1 MKKIKILL
9 LVLLLIGLSSCKLFN
24 ARKGNDAPIE
34 DGYAV
39 SYYILYTESID
50 SINVLNKQIKSYKDS
65 IKLYRN
71 IADSLDYYLGKA
83 MNECE
88 TLQDSVDF
96 YKEDAFVYKYKIE
109 RIKAYDK
116 IVRNNSSQ
124 SKYFLGWVRRV
135 LED

>member
-1 MKKIKILL
+1 MKKIISLIF
-9 LVLLLIGLSSCKLFN
+9 IGLMIYTCKSPV
-24 ARKGNDAPIE
+24 KKIEPIIE

-39 SYYILYTESID
+39 DYAILYNEQIEVND
-50 SINVLNKQIKSYKDS
+50 SLTGIVKLYKDS
-65 IKLYRN
+65 LSALNTKVNNLEFDYNRLKDSADVYYEKALVNQYKL
-71 IADSLDYYLGKA
+71 
-83 MNECE
+83 
-88 TLQDSVDF
+88 
-96 YKEDAFVYKYKIE
+96 E

>member
-9 LVLLLIGLSSCKLFN
+9 FVLLLVGLSSCKLFN
-24 ARKGNDAPIE
+24 ARKGNDATIE
-34 DGYAV
+34 DEYAV
-39 SYYILYTESID
+39 SYYVLYNESID
-50 SINVLNKQIKSYKDS
+50 SINVLNKEIELYKDS
-65 IKLYRN
+65 IKLYKN
-71 IADSLDYYLGKA
+71 MADSLDYYLGEA
-83 MNECE
+83 INEYQI
-88 TLQDSVDF
+88 LQDSVDF